1 MVNENLLANIQ
12 SGQISIQTISPNDFK
27 ALMTNS
33 ETKSYGLMICSRAY
47 FLKAAEVIG
56 DNMNNFSLNDEHN
69 LQILENTKHLIQMD
83 QNENFH
89 INKVACA
96 EEFTKYFLDSLDN
109 MVDHKTKQLN
119 VIQTL
124 VNVFQIRK
132 DIRQIR
138 LNLEIIEE
146 IDRIKSKYLKQD
158 SSNNFIKALLN
169 GWHEFQKELTK
180 EETMDDLDYCDSTE
194 DFFEMA
200 VGNIGCVNGLFAKL
214 GDDMKHL
221 KDLIQKTEK

>member
-1 MVNENLLANIQ
+1 MVNQNLLANIQ

-27 ALMTNS
+27 ALMTNP

-56 DNMNNFSLNDEHN
+56 DNMNNFSLNDERN

-83 QNENFH
+83 QNEN
-89 INKVACA
+89 
-96 EEFTKYFLDSLDN
+96 
-109 MVDHKTKQLN
+109 
-119 VIQTL
+119 
-124 VNVFQIRK
+124 FQIRK

-146 IDRIKSKYLKQD
+146 IDRIKIKYLKQD

>member
-1 MVNENLLANIQ
+1 MVNQNLLANIQ

-27 ALMTNS
+27 ALMTNP

-47 FLKAAEVIG
+47 FLKAAEVVG
-56 DNMNNFSLNDEHN
+56 NNMNNFSLNDERN

-96 EEFTKYFLDSLDN
+96 EEFTKYFLESLN
-109 MVDHKTKQLN
+109 SMVDPATKKTN
-119 VIQTL
+119 VIQLL
-124 VNVFQIRK
+124 VNIFRIRK
-132 DIRQIR
+132 NIKKIG

-146 IDRIKSKYLKQD
+146 VDRIKIKYLKQD
-158 SSNNFIKALLN
+158 SNDNFIKALLN
-169 GWHEFQKELTK
+169 GWHECQRSLEELI
-180 EETMDDLDYCDSTE
+180 DDLDYYDSTE
-194 DFFEMA
+194 EFFEMT

-214 GDDMKHL
+214 GDDMKRL
-221 KDLIQKTEK
+221 KNLIQEAEK